1 MDQHGR
7 TLSAQHQSLAQEI
20 YDERGLEG
28 FKRWLQVS
36 NKHSPFRIRPDKNNP
51 IKNSTKSNEYRHKE
65 PSNADKI
72 RDWLFLGFNP
82 RKKNSFTLDT
92 QEYGEIKLWVEPRR
106 PPGFHNAPPRPVR
119 PIWPILAVMITISLL
134 VALYIIKP
142 IKRLHQDIR
151 HWHDKNFIGGI
162 NTSIAKRKD
171 TLGALGKE
179 LNNLSTHLYE
189 LLEQQKQLLR
199 DVSHEFRSPMAR
211 IKVATALLKH
221 PKSQN
226 KDELTERIDHEID
239 NLDYLVEELL
249 TLQRWQRP
257 DHSPEKTRIDLNS
270 TLKQLTERLQIEAD
284 QRGISFELRQTT
296 RQDKPSILGIE
307 KPLER
312 ALENIIRNGIRF
324 SPNQGRL
331 TITLEESDQTDKHW
345 QLSIADQG
353 PGVPDEEALSKLF
366 DPFFRLDNARTPGEG
381 SYGVGLAIAKE
392 GIKINGGTITA
403 HNIKVQKTDKQAV
416 TDSETQDA
424 KIKGLKVVITLSRI
438 SEREN
443 S

>member
-1 MDQHGR
+1 
-7 TLSAQHQSLAQEI
+7 
-20 YDERGLEG
+20 
-28 FKRWLQVS
+28 
-36 NKHSPFRIRPDKNNP
+36 
-51 IKNSTKSNEYRHKE
+51 
-65 PSNADKI
+65 
-72 RDWLFLGFNP
+72 
-82 RKKNSFTLDT
+82 
-92 QEYGEIKLWVEPRR
+92 
-106 PPGFHNAPPRPVR
+106 
-119 PIWPILAVMITISLL
+119 MITISLL

-162 NTSIAKRKD
+162 DTSIAKRKD

-179 LNNLSTHLYE
+179 LNSLSTHVYE

-226 KDELTERIDHEID
+226 KDKLTERIDHEID
-239 NLDYLVEELL
+239 SLDYLVEELL

-257 DHSPEKTRIDLNS
+257 DHSPEKTRIDLNK
-270 TLKQLTERLQIEAD
+270 TLEQLSERLQIEAD
-284 QRGISFELRQTT
+284 QRDISFEFRQTT
-296 RQDKPSILGIE
+296 QQDKPCIVGIK

-324 SPNQGRL
+324 SPDKGRL
-331 TITLEESDQTDKHW
+331 TITLEESDQNDQYY
-345 QLSIADQG
+345 QLTIADQG
-353 PGVPDEEALSKLF
+353 PGVPNEEALSKLF

-392 GIKINGGTITA
+392 GIKINGGTIEA
-403 HNIKVQKTDKQAV
+403 HNIKAQEMSKQTA
-416 TDSETQDA
+416 TETHNT
-424 KIKGLKVVITLSRI
+424 KIRGLEVVITLPI
-438 SEREN
+438 ATEKKIDEHA
-443 S
+443 